1 MPKGS
6 FFLAKVEEEYARK
19 LEQMR
24 REYEQKLAMERHFS
38 RVFQLDM
45 VTLALGRMGWG
56 EKRFRNFDK
65 MLSEVQDEF
74 VDGVHEDMK
83 DDPDVWYSK
92 GKLDQELKQY
102 TGKFFVPFDRR
113 YAWGEYTDGEEVT
126 K

>member
-19 LEQMR
+19 LEQVR
-24 REYEQKLAMERHFS
+24 REYEQKLEMERHFS

-45 VTLALGRMGWG
+45 VTLALGRMGFG
-56 EKRFRNFDK
+56 EKRFRAFDK
-65 MLSEVQDEF
+65 MLSEVQSEF
-74 VDGVHEDMK
+74 VDSVHEDMK